1 MAIDLGTLSPLDPPS
16 ATSLS
21 EIFDNNQSNRP
32 QSLDSA
38 RNTHFGRMLGSPPG
52 LPGGGITGMRPP
64 SGVGALMSGSTPGG
78 GQMTPSERASCSLND
93 LPVVSALCSLLSCPT
108 VRPCCA
114 QAFGSRTSLDI
125 ISGGALGNGE
135 TGAVCASES
144 AGISAAPNSSAI
156 LNLGK

>member
-1 MAIDLGTLSPLDPPS
+1 M
-16 ATSLS
+16 
-21 EIFDNNQSNRP
+21 E
-32 QSLDSA
+32 

-52 LPGGGITGMRPP
+52 LPGGGITGILPP
-64 SGVGALMSGSTPGG
+64 SGVGALMAGSTPED

-93 LPVVSALCSLLSCPT
+93 LSAVSALCGLLCCPS

-114 QAFGSRTSLDI
+114 QAFGSRASLDN

-135 TGAVCASES
+135 TCADCASEN
-144 AGISAAPNSSAI
+144 AGISATPNSSAI